1 MMMTIVTKISKMIII
16 SLKHSTDACLMLLM
30 IMKYPR
36 WLAISCGRFSC
47 NRTSSIIVMM
57 IIDNDNDNNDDNDNN
72 NDDNNLLW
80 QVSLQPDGT
89 YKTESRLSFIATR
102 WTFGLS
108 WHSRECVVDFDDYIE
123 LCNVICYKTVCHK
136 HSNSGLRT
144 TGECSVKGR
153 TMCWSSIRRNLW
165 GRTLV
170 FRSVLRSA
178 VAFLL
183 IKSVTLFH
191 FIHDLLSM
199 NGEKVLS

>member
-1 MMMTIVTKISKMIII
+1 MV
-16 SLKHSTDACLMLLM
+16 
-30 IMKYPR
+30 
-36 WLAISCGRFSC
+36 ISCGRYSC
-47 NRTSSIIVMM
+47 NQTTSIIVMM
-57 IIDNDNDNNDDNDNN
+57 IMIMIMIDNDNI

-136 HSNSGLRT
+136 HSYSGLRT

-153 TMCWSSIRRNLW
+153 TMCWSSIRRSLW
-165 GRTLV
+165 GRTHV
-170 FRSVLRSA
+170 FRSVSRSV

-183 IKSVTLFH
+183 IRSVTSFLFSM
-191 FIHDLLSM
+191 ICSVWNM
-199 NGEKVLS
+199 NGETELW